1 MKKRILALLLAC
13 TMLGTALAG
22 CSDGTENQS
31 GTQSQAAGSTASSE
45 ASSEATSSAPTVIT
59 GNKVAGATEL
69 SMWTFV
75 ELHGKFYQ
83 TMVDS
88 WNKAHPDKPINL
100 TVTVLPYDDMHNK
113 LAIAL
118 QANGEGAPD
127 ICDIEIGKFPN
138 FLQGTPQLEDLTD
151 AVAPYRK
158 DLVESRLQ
166 IYSKDNKLYGI
177 DFHVGA
183 TVMFYN
189 TEMLDKAGVDYK
201 TIKTWDDYAAAG
213 EKVLKATGKSMGV
226 AETSANWTLSA
237 MLAQQGSDFTK
248 DDGSPNVNTPEM
260 KLALTTLQ
268 NMQKKKII
276 STIPGG
282 QPDTEEGYGY
292 INEQNVASFAMP
304 LWFMSRFVDYMPD
317 LKGKF
322 AIAPLPTFKAGQPRS
337 VGLGGTGTAV
347 IKTGKNVALAKE
359 WLAYAKLSED
369 GERNIWNVLGF
380 DPINTKL
387 WTDPT
392 LTQDKNNKFIQYFK
406 TNPFDTLNEIKG
418 EIKAIKSVSASPT
431 IYNALDTQALNSI
444 FENGAD
450 VDSTLSDLQSQLEN
464 SVS

>member
-1 MKKRILALLLAC
+1 MMKRILALLLAC
-13 TMLGTALAG
+13 TMMATVFAG
-22 CSDGTENQS
+22 CSDGTESQS
-31 GTQSQAAGSTASSE
+31 GAPAAGSTDSTASSE
-45 ASSEATSSAPTVIT
+45 AASSAPTVIT
-59 GNKVAGATEL
+59 GNKVSGATEL
-69 SMWTFV
+69 TMWTFV

-113 LAIAL
+113 LQIAL

-166 IYSKDNKLYGI
+166 IYSKGNKLYGI

-189 TEMLDKAGVDYK
+189 TEMLDKSGVDYK
-201 TIKTWDDYAAAG
+201 TIKTWSDYSAAG
-213 EKVLKATGKSMGV
+213 EKVLKATGKVMGV

-237 MLAQQGSDFTK
+237 MLAQQNSDYTK
-248 DDGSPNVNTPEM
+248 ADGSVNVNTPEM

-268 NMQKKKII
+268 DMQKKGII
-276 STIPGG
+276 KTIPGG

-292 INEQNVASFAMP
+292 INEGNVASFAMP

-317 LKGKF
+317 LKSKF
-322 AIAPLPTFKAGQPRS
+322 AIAPVPTFKAGQPRS

-347 IKTGKNVALAKE
+347 IKTGKNVPLAKE

-387 WTDPT
+387 WTDTT

-418 EIKAIKSVSASPT
+418 EIQAIKSVSASPT
-431 IYNALDTQALNSI
+431 IYNALDTQTLNSI
-444 FENGAD
+444 FENDAD
-450 VDSTLSDLQSQLEN
+450 VASTLSDLQSQLEN
-464 SVS
+464 TVS

>member
-13 TMLGTALAG
+13 SILAASSAG
-22 CSDGTENQS
+22 CSNGE
-31 GTQSQAAGSTASSE
+31 TQPAGGADSETAGSESASSE
-45 ASSEATSSAPTVIT
+45 PTVIT
-59 GNKVAGATEL
+59 TTKVAGATEL
-69 SMWTFV
+69 TMWVFV

-83 TMVDS
+83 AMVDS
-88 WNKAHPDKPINL
+88 WNKLHPDRPINL
-100 TVTVLPYDDMHNK
+100 TITVLPYDDMHNK
-113 LAIAL
+113 LQIAL

-158 DLVESRLQ
+158 DLVESRLA

-189 TEMLDKAGVDYK
+189 TEMLEKAGADYK
-201 TIKTWDDYAAAG
+201 TIKTWADYAAAG
-213 EKVLKATGKSMGV
+213 EKVLQATGMPMGV

-237 MLAQQGSDFTK
+237 MLAQQGSDYTK
-248 DDGSPNVNTPEM
+248 DDGSVNVNTPEM
-260 KLALTTLQ
+260 KLALQTLQ
-268 NMQKKKII
+268 DMQKKKII
-276 STIPGG
+276 ATIPGG

-292 INEQNVASFAMP
+292 INQEKVASFAMP

-322 AIAPLPTFKAGQPRS
+322 AIAPVPVFKEGQPRS

-359 WLAYAKLSED
+359 WLAYAKLSEE
-369 GERNIWNVLGF
+369 GERNIWNILGF

-387 WTDPT
+387 WTDT
-392 LTQDKNNKFIQYFK
+392 VLTQDKNNQFIQYFK
-406 TNPFDTLNEIKG
+406 TNPFDTLNEIKD
-418 EIKAIKSVSASPT
+418 EIQAIKSVSASPT
-431 IYNALDTQALNSI
+431 IYNALDTQTLNSI
-444 FENGAD
+444 FEDGAD
-450 VDSTLSDLQSQLEN
+450 IESTLSDLQAQLEN
-464 SVS
+464 TVS

>member
-31 GTQSQAAGSTASSE
+31 GGTQADGSTASSE
-45 ASSEATSSAPTVIT
+45 AGSEATSSAPTVIT
-59 GNKVAGATEL
+59 GNEVAGATEL

-213 EKVLKATGKSMGV
+213 EKVLQATGKPMGV

-268 NMQKKKII
+268 SMQKKKII
-276 STIPGG
+276 ATIPGG

-322 AIAPLPTFKAGQPRS
+322 AIAPVPTFQAGQPRS

-387 WTDPT
+387 WTDPA
-392 LTQDKNNKFIQYFK
+392 LTQDKNNKFIQYFQ
-406 TNPFDTLNEIKG
+406 TNPFDTLNEIKD

>member
-1 MKKRILALLLAC
+1 MKKRVLALLLAC
-13 TMLGTALAG
+13 TILSVFSAG
-22 CSDGTENQS
+22 CSNGP
-31 GTQSQAAGSTASSE
+31 ASSE
-45 ASSEATSSAPTVIT
+45 GSETAGSKAANSEAASSEATSSAPTVLTTTKIE
-59 GNKVAGATEL
+59 GATDL
-69 SMWTFV
+69 SMWVFV

-83 TMVDS
+83 AMVDS
-88 WNKAHPDKPINL
+88 WNKLHPDRAINL
-100 TVTVLPYDDMHNK
+100 TITVLPYDDMHNK
-113 LAIAL
+113 LQIAL

-151 AVAPYRK
+151 AVEPYRK
-158 DLVESRLQ
+158 DLVESRLA
-166 IYSKDNKLYGI
+166 IYSKDKKLYGI

-189 TEMLDKAGVDYK
+189 TEMLEKAGVDYK
-201 TIKTWDDYAAAG
+201 TIKTWADYAVAG
-213 EKVLKATGKSMGV
+213 EKVLKATGKPMGV

-237 MLAQQGSDFTK
+237 MLAQQDSDYTK
-248 DDGSPNVNTPEM
+248 DDGSVNVNTSEM
-260 KLALTTLQ
+260 KLALHTLQ
-268 NMQKKKII
+268 DMQKKKII

-292 INEQNVASFAMP
+292 INQQNVASFAMP

-322 AIAPLPTFKAGQPRS
+322 AIAPLPVFKEGQPRS

-359 WLAYAKLSED
+359 WLAYAKLSEE
-369 GERNIWNVLGF
+369 GERNIWNILGF

-392 LTQDKNNKFIQYFK
+392 LTQDKDNKFIQYFK
-406 TNPFDTLNEIKG
+406 TNPFDTLNEIKD
-418 EIKAIKSVSASPT
+418 EIQAIKSVSASPT
-431 IYNALDTQALNSI
+431 IYNALDTQTLNSI
-444 FENGAD
+444 FEDGAD
-450 VDSTLSDLQSQLEN
+450 VDSTLDDLQAQLEN
-464 SVS
+464 TVG

>member
-13 TMLGTALAG
+13 TMLASAFAG

-31 GTQSQAAGSTASSE
+31 KTPAASTAADST
-45 ASSEATSSAPTVIT
+45 AASSAPTVIT

-69 SMWTFV
+69 TMWTFQ
-75 ELHGKFYQ
+75 ELHAKFYQ
-83 TMVDS
+83 TMIDS
-88 WNKAHPDKPINL
+88 WNKSHSDKPINL

-113 LAIAL
+113 LQIAL

-127 ICDIEIGKFPN
+127 ICDIEVGKFPN
-138 FLQGTPQLEDLTD
+138 FLQGTPQLADLTS
-151 AVAPYRK
+151 AVAPYRN
-158 DLVESRLQ
+158 DLVESRLAL
-166 IYSKDNKLYGI
+166 YSKDNKLYGI

-189 TEMLDKAGVDYK
+189 TEMLEKAGVDYK

-213 EKVLKATGKSMGV
+213 EKVVKATGKLMGV

-237 MLAQQGSDFTK
+237 MLAQQGSDYTK
-248 DDGSPNVNTPEM
+248 ADGSVNVNTPEM

-268 NMQKKKII
+268 DMQKKKII
-276 STIPGG
+276 GTIPGG
-282 QPDTEEGYGY
+282 QPDTEEGKGY
-292 INEQNVASFAMP
+292 INKEEVASFAMP

-317 LKGKF
+317 VKGKF
-322 AIAPLPTFKAGQPRS
+322 AIAPIPTFKAGQPRS

-347 IKTGKNVALAKE
+347 IKTGKSVALASE

-369 GERNIWNVLGF
+369 GERHIWNDLGF

-387 WTDPT
+387 WTDTT

-406 TNPFDTLNEIKG
+406 TNPFDTLNEIKS
-418 EIKAIKSVSASPT
+418 EIQMIKSVSASPT
-431 IYNALDTQALNSI
+431 IYNVLDTQTLNTI
-444 FENGAD
+444 FENEAD
-450 VDSTLSDLQSQLEN
+450 IGSTLSDLQSQLEN
-464 SVS
+464 TVG